1 MINNHEPAT
10 IRTMQE
16 CNHSVL
22 LQIGF
27 SALIAT
33 GSFGYTYLLFAPQ
46 QGIEKKKPCEFYRPQ
61 LGMNTRLRTISLS
74 SQSPSTIIITW
85 EHGKSPHT
93 GSIFLHSWRCG
104 GMDGDWGWRK
114 IGYVLLWRGHTSKP
128 VDMTCKGKAQV
139 HFKTGSQPISPQ
151 RNPWNNVEVSGNLDW

>member
-1 MINNHEPAT
+1 MVNNHEPAT

-33 GSFGYTYLLFAPQ
+33 GSFGYMYLLFAPQ

-61 LGMNTRLRTISLS
+61 LGINTRLRTISLS
-74 SQSPSTIIITW
+74 SQSPSTIIVTW
-85 EHGKSPHT
+85 EQGVQAEISPDLEVFF
-93 GSIFLHSWRCG
+93 FLPE
-104 GMDGDWGWRK
+104 DVVGWRV
-114 IGYVLLWRGHTSKP
+114 IGHEGKLGMCCCGRGHTSKA

-151 RNPWNNVEVSGNLDW
+151 RNP